1 MSMRR
6 HAPAG
11 NTRTEI
17 SVKLVYRPA
26 LRHFAVNASVNSG
39 AVGAPEFTAANRE
52 FWLRGILLLLRRHNS
67 CMVQKTG
74 EPLNGSPVFGHIDGL
89 HY

>member
-1 MSMRR
+1 M
-6 HAPAG
+6 PAG
-11 NTRTEI
+11 EHPLASRASGNLYNI
-17 SVKLVYRPA
+17 VYRPA

-39 AVGAPEFTAANRE
+39 TVGAPEFTAANRE